1 MQAGGPGGLIT
12 NGSGSFRGRID
23 GQPGPMGGAGSMGGS
38 SNPQGIG
45 MQYVSGTGRMP
56 GDAATAATWGTN
68 GARLGGAFGGV
79 PGSFLGRFFGGLIGG
94 QVGNARNGYAMD
106 TNGYNPTISGS
117 IFSGSGSN
125 RGSYSTS
132 GSSTNSDGSSNGGNT
147 GTRGG
152 Y

>member
-38 SNPQGIG
+38 
-45 MQYVSGTGRMP
+45 
-56 GDAATAATWGTN
+56 
-68 GARLGGAFGGV
+68 GGAVGSGGFSPSYFGV
-79 PGSFLGRFFGGLIGG
+79 TPG
-94 QVGNARNGYAMD
+94 QVGTVAGSLFGPVAGLGARALSSYLNNRDPTNVYGRNAINGSDAGFSM
-106 TNGYNPTISGS
+106 GPAPSPYNPLSS
-117 IFSGSGSN
+117 IYSSGSN

-132 GSSTNSDGSSNGGNT
+132 GSSTNSDGSSNGGST